1 MSRTPFFARCSDYAQ
16 GFIALVCLILAA
28 CGGTQIPSNAQKTV
42 VSLGKIDCSDCGDE
56 IVADMRARPG
66 VYDAKFDRQKA
77 EVIVVA
83 APTIDVFTEVRKLAA
98 EDGFEAILGEGKG
111 HYLDHIPFPDGSD
124 VVTVVKDGVDVPDMA
139 PHLAK
144 GKVTVVDFSATW
156 CGPCRKIDEYMVKV
170 FTARKDLAYRRME
183 IGDWD
188 TPLAKRYLS
197 NVPKLPYVVV
207 YGKNGLPI
215 DQITGVDLARLD
227 KAIETGSKAP

>member
-1 MSRTPFFARCSDYAQ
+1 
-16 GFIALVCLILAA
+16 
-28 CGGTQIPSNAQKTV
+28 
-42 VSLGKIDCSDCGDE
+42 
-56 IVADMRARPG
+56 MRARPG

-77 EVIVVA
+77 EVVIVA

-111 HYLDHIPFPDGSD
+111 HYLDHIPFPEGSD
-124 VVTVVKDGVDVPDMA
+124 VETVAKEGADVPDIA
-139 PHLAK
+139 THLAK

-188 TPLAKRYLS
+188 SPLAKRYLS

-207 YGKNGLPI
+207 YGKNGQPI

-227 KAIETGSKAP
+227 KAIDTGSKAP